1 MQHGILELA
10 GNISQCWI
18 QQEILPISYISFLSS
33 SYSYYIDHRYT
44 IMKTEPWKI
53 IDISKTLLINSELLT
68 RFSGWIAPTNW
79 AIHDT
84 TTTTASNNKE
94 LSIIQEARQGRARL
108 VFRRRGVLELSLSH

>member
-1 MQHGILELA
+1 MLDTT
-10 GNISQCWI
+10 GNFTNLVHFFSLVQL
-18 QQEILPISYISFLSS
+18 QLL
-33 SYSYYIDHRYT
+33 YIDHRYT

-84 TTTTASNNKE
+84 PTTTTSNNKE

-108 VFRRRGVLELSLSH
+108 VFRRRGVLELSLSL